1 MDFLDPKKERRNQLT
16 LLIGYCFVALAIG
29 IATLILLYQSY
40 GYGLDGKG
48 NVTQNGLVFVSSQPS
63 GADIYLNNKL
73 YKSATNSRVVV
84 PSDTYTLK
92 VSKTGYRSWQRQVV
106 VNGGDVQHFDYPFLF
121 PSKLQTNTLATQT
134 VTPSIAMQ
142 SLDKRWMLL
151 GQADNPG
158 AFTQYDLKNPAQP
171 VATTV
176 TLPADAFTASDG
188 AQTWTQV
195 EWATDN
201 QHVLLLHTYVTG
213 STTTKEYVL
222 LDRNTPADSINV
234 TKTLSL
240 SQSETVNLFN
250 NRTQQFYVYSSSDKT
265 LSRVNGNDANVVS
278 KIEHV
283 LAFKTYADDKVLY
296 VSDQSLAGKTVSGQV
311 SVVMQDGE
319 KASTL
324 RTLPAGADSYSLNLA
339 QYSGDW
345 YVAVSAS
352 NDTATYVYKNPQSQ
366 VLTSVQLYPNPWR
379 RLPVAASYLSFS
391 DNTQFLLAENGSNF
405 VVYDFENIVQYH
417 YKISA
422 TLDTPQTH
430 AVWMDGD
437 RLEYVSGSKLEV
449 MDYDYRNRQSLVTA
463 DPQYPAF
470 FAPDFTYLY
479 TLKGSSTSGTT
490 KSLLT
495 DTPLIVKQ

>member
-48 NVTQNGLVFVSSQPS
+48 NVTQNGLLFVSSQPN
-63 GADIYLNNKL
+63 GADIYLNGKR
-73 YKSATNSRVVV
+73 YKSVTNTRVVV

-92 VSKTGYRSWQRQVV
+92 ISETGYRSWQRQVV

-121 PSKLQTNTLATQT
+121 PSKLQTSTLATQT

-142 SLDKRWMLL
+142 SLDKRWVLL
-151 GQADNPG
+151 GQADDPG

-171 VATTV
+171 VASTV
-176 TLPADAFTASDG
+176 ALPANVFTAGDG
-188 AQTWTQV
+188 AQTWAQV
-195 EWATDN
+195 EWASDN

-213 STTTKEYVL
+213 GTTTKEYIVL
-222 LDRNTPADSINV
+222 NRNTPSDSINL
-234 TKTLSL
+234 TKTLNL
-240 SQSETVNLFN
+240 SQAETVSLFN
-250 NRTQQFYVYSSSDKT
+250 NRVQQFYVYNSADKT
-265 LSRVNGNDANVVS
+265 LSRVNGNDANAVS

-296 VSDQSLAGKTVSGQV
+296 VSDQSLAGKTVDGQV
-311 SVVMQDGE
+311 SVVLQDGE
-319 KASTL
+319 KAITL
-324 RTLPAGADSYSLNLA
+324 RSLPAGADSYALNMA

-345 YVAVSAS
+345 YVGVSAS
-352 NDTATYVYKNPQSQ
+352 NDTATYIYKNPQSQ
-366 VLTSVQLYPNPWR
+366 ALTSEQLYPSPWR
-379 RLPVAASYLSFS
+379 RLPVAANYLSFS
-391 DNTQFLLAENGSNF
+391 DNTQFLLAENGANF

-417 YKISA
+417 YKIASA
-422 TLDTPQTH
+422 IDTPQTH

-437 RLEYVSGSKLEV
+437 RLEYVSGGQLKV
-449 MDYDYRNRQSLVTA
+449 MDYDYRNRQSLVNA
-463 DPQYPAF
+463 DPQYPVF
-470 FAPDFTYLY
+470 YAPDFSYLY
-479 TLKGSSTSGTT
+479 ALKGSGSNTT

-495 DTPLIVKQ
+495 DTSLTVKP